1 MTPPVAAPASTGGA
15 DVGDQF
21 IRHFDVVIADSGLLL
36 DTAYRLRYQVYCVEN
51 PFENAAEHPDGREI
65 DCEDDRSVHS
75 VIMHRRTGVAA
86 GAVRLILPSANPS
99 SRPLPMQRLLDDEL
113 RSRLSDLPSAATAE
127 ISRFAVSKI
136 FRQRRGEE
144 RYPDVG
150 IVDGAEQVEHE
161 RRLMPYL
168 TYGLLR
174 AILHMSAECDI
185 THVCAVMEPALLRL
199 VGHLGFEFELLGPPV
214 RYHGIRQPCFGKI
227 ARIIEKVR
235 WKNPDLWHYMT
246 DFEVS
251 NRLRREFAPG
261 IAAA

>member
-1 MTPPVAAPASTGGA
+1 MTPLPTAAATA
-15 DVGDQF
+15 RDVDIGDQF
-21 IRHFDVVIADSGLLL
+21 IEYFDVMIADSHALL
-36 DTAYRLRYQVYCVEN
+36 DTAHRLRYQVYCVEN

-86 GAVRLILPSANPS
+86 GAVRLILPSTNMSA
-99 SRPLPMQRLLDDEL
+99 RPLPMLRLLAPEL
-113 RSRLSDLPSAATAE
+113 RSRLSDLPAAATAE
-127 ISRFAVSKI
+127 ISRFAVSKK

-150 IVDGAEQVEHE
+150 IVDGSMKVEPE

-199 VGHLGFEFELLGPPV
+199 VGHIGFEFELLGPPV

-227 ARIIEKVR
+227 SRIIEKIR
-235 WKNPDLWHYMT
+235 WKNPDLWRYMT
-246 DFEVS
+246 GFEGG
-251 NRLRREFAPG
+251 NRMRRQFAPG
-261 IAAA
+261 FAAA